1 MIRFGILGCGKITER
16 FLKGCK
22 LCDEVVVSAAASRDL
37 HKAQEYCASHH
48 IPYAYGSYEA
58 LCADNTVDAVYI
70 ATPPFAHYELV
81 KMALNH
87 GKHVLCEKPFV
98 ASEQEVEELF
108 DLARNQGVMLME
120 AMKAVFTP
128 TTKQVKAWLAQGKIG
143 RLRYAEASYCYL
155 SPFDHDH
162 WVFDAKRMGG
172 GILDVGVYAIAYLNE
187 LISKDIQE
195 SVAMSTIG
203 ETGADEFMQI
213 LIKYE
218 NGVQASVRGALNVK
232 TKNIAYFYGSEGYIE
247 VEDFW
252 KTTKAKLIRY
262 DGEIENF
269 DGAFESEFY
278 FQIDHFV
285 QCIKKGTVQSP
296 VMGERASK
304 AVIRLI
310 NRHL

>member
-1 MIRFGILGCGKITER
+1 
-16 FLKGCK
+16 
-22 LCDEVVVSAAASRDL
+22 
-37 HKAQEYCASHH
+37 
-48 IPYAYGSYEA
+48 
-58 LCADNTVDAVYI
+58 
-70 ATPPFAHYELV
+70 
-81 KMALNH
+81 
-87 GKHVLCEKPFV
+87 
-98 ASEQEVEELF
+98 
-108 DLARNQGVMLME
+108 ME

-128 TTKQVKAWLAQGKIG
+128 TTKQVKSWLSEERNG

-203 ETGADEFMQI
+203 ETDADEFMQI

-262 DGEIENF
+262 DGENENY
-269 DGAFESEFY
+269 DGSFESEFY

-296 VMGERASK
+296 VMGERASQ
-304 AVIRLI
+304 AVIRLV